1 MPTFVQPPLDVYEG
15 DVDALV
21 ELATVNVLW
30 YGALAGA
37 PVKVVVGSI
46 FVAVVDWDFVAPL

>member
-21 ELATVNVLW
+21 ELATVNVPL
-30 YGALAGA
+30 YGALAGD

-46 FVAVVDWDFVAPL
+46 FVAVVDWDFVA